1 MVEEGFSWIYLIFFL
16 IPLARIIPRLVRR
29 WQKKNAPFTENQFTQ
44 SDPRIE
50 QRIDQRQESFEK
62 TQSKDMQVLG
72 ELNKGNNDFNK
83 IQKNLGI
90 NNQELEN
97 ILKGLEDQGLMKV
110 VKKSGPFGNKVKLV
124 PTDKGFKKYYT

>member
-29 WQKKNAPFTENQFTQ
+29 WQKKSGTFTENQFSQ

-50 QRIDQRQESFEK
+50 QRQESFEK
-62 TQSKDMQVLG
+62 PKNKETQVLG
-72 ELNKGNNDFNK
+72 ELNKGTKDFNK

-97 ILKGLEDQGLMKV
+97 ILKDLEEQGLMKV
-110 VKKSGPFGNKVKLV
+110 IKKKGFSGIKLELY
-124 PTDKGFKKYYT
+124 PTDKGFKKYYR

>member
-16 IPLARIIPRLVRR
+16 IPLARIIPRLVRK
-29 WQKKNAPFTENQFTQ
+29 WQKKNGTFTENQFSQ

-50 QRIDQRQESFEK
+50 QRQESFEK
-62 TQSKDMQVLG
+62 PQNKENQVLG
-72 ELNKGNNDFNK
+72 ELNKGTKDFNK

-97 ILKGLEDQGLMKV
+97 ILKDLEDQGLMKV
-110 VKKSGPFGNKVKLV
+110 IKKSGPFGIKVQLV
-124 PTDKGFKKYYT
+124 PTEKGFKKYYT